1 MSWECKY
8 LNETFCEKRKQECD
22 PGAKGCVL
30 QGKFSFPLKEKTKS
44 TKTDKLHI
52 VFAKLSRLAF
62 LFTERSGTRK
72 PRHIIVAR
80 LFCFRFYP
88 FTSQRS

>member
-44 TKTDKLHI
+44 EKNSK
-52 VFAKLSRLAF
+52 
-62 LFTERSGTRK
+62 
-72 PRHIIVAR
+72 
-80 LFCFRFYP
+80 
-88 FTSQRS
+88 

>member
-44 TKTDKLHI
+44 TKTDK
-52 VFAKLSRLAF
+52 
-62 LFTERSGTRK
+62 
-72 PRHIIVAR
+72 
-80 LFCFRFYP
+80 
-88 FTSQRS
+88 

>member
-30 QGKFSFPLKEKTKS
+30 QGKFSFPLKEKAKS
-44 TKTDKLHI
+44 EKKGKEKRPSFESL
-52 VFAKLSRLAF
+52 
-62 LFTERSGTRK
+62 
-72 PRHIIVAR
+72 
-80 LFCFRFYP
+80 
-88 FTSQRS
+88 

>member
-30 QGKFSFPLKEKTKS
+30 QGKFSFPLKEKAK
-44 TKTDKLHI
+44 KTDK
-52 VFAKLSRLAF
+52 K
-62 LFTERSGTRK
+62 
-72 PRHIIVAR
+72 
-80 LFCFRFYP
+80 
-88 FTSQRS
+88 